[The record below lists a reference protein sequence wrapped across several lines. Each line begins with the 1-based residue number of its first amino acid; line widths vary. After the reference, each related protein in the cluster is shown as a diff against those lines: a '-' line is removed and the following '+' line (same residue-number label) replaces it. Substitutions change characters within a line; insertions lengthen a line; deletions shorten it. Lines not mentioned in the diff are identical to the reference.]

1 MQNPKSVAKS
11 EKAMLPALKLYKNE
25 AFILGGVRKSY
36 YTNPLE
42 NASKCIDNYV
52 RSKVEFYK
60 T

>member
-1 MQNPKSVAKS
+1 
-11 EKAMLPALKLYKNE
+11 MLPALKLYKNE